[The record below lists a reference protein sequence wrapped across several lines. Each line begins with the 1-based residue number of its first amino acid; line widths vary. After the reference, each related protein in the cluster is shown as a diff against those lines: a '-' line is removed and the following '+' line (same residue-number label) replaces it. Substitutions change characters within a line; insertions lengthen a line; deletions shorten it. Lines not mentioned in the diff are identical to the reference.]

1 MKLYE
6 IYEEALNE
14 RNVWRQLEEILKHN
28 KSMNEVVDDNMQ
40 TYLNAADKFIL
51 KPFNIDKSKRLYFI
65 AGSARLYLYPDLVK
79 ELNALDPLFPL
90 IMGDLDIVIPFEQT
104 WIDANMGE
112 YLEQGI
118 YRPYALKPP
127 ITNINV
133 EAFQVWDPK
142 KVGGIYSQVQ
152 VRSNS
157 QIMSELE
164 EDGGYWFMALQ
175 DVLDYKGQMNRAKEA
190 AVAQL
195 ILNFENNGK
204 IPQDIGV
211 PQTRE
216 GFLRFLKGIAE
227 IITGNFGK
235 QI

>member
-1 MKLYE
+1 
-6 IYEEALNE
+6 
-14 RNVWRQLEEILKHN
+14 
-28 KSMNEVVDDNMQ
+28 
-40 TYLNAADKFIL
+40 
-51 KPFNIDKSKRLYFI
+51 
-65 AGSARLYLYPDLVK
+65 
-79 ELNALDPLFPL
+79 
-90 IMGDLDIVIPFEQT
+90 
-104 WIDANMGE
+104 
-112 YLEQGI
+112 
-118 YRPYALKPP
+118 
-127 ITNINV
+127 
-133 EAFQVWDPK
+133 
-142 KVGGIYSQVQ
+142 
-152 VRSNS
+152 
-157 QIMSELE
+157 MSELE